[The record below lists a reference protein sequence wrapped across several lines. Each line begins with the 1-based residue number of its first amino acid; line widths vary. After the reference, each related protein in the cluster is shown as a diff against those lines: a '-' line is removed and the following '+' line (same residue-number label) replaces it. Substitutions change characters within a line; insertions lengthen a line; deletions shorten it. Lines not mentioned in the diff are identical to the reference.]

1 MSVTSV
7 RNMDWLL
14 AASILMLC
22 MLGIVFIWSV
32 THWSEATAATASK
45 QAQWVVI
52 GTVALLMV
60 ISFDYMKLAGLA
72 YPVYL
77 ISIFLL
83 ALVPF
88 IGVERNYAKRWIEFP
103 GANLQPSEF
112 AKIAVI
118 LALAQYLAFRKDL
131 RTFKGLFVPILIAA
145 VPMGLIIIE
154 PDLGTTLVFI
164 PILFSMLWVAGARP
178 KHLAI
183 LIGAGMAA
191 APFLWMNMGP
201 AQRGRIFAFISPQA
215 DPFGV
220 GWHIRQSMAA
230 VASGDVTGQGF
241 SSGAP
246 VLLNRGFAAHTDFI
260 FAVIAHEWGFV
271 GCLAVL
277 LLLFLFFSRGV
288 DIASDTREPFGRLV
302 AVGILAL
309 FAFQALVNL
318 GMTVRLCPITGLTL
332 PFVSYGG
339 SSLLSCFI
347 LAGIL
352 LNIGMRRKSV
362 IAPKEF

>member
-1 MSVTSV
+1 MAT
-7 RNMDWLL
+7 
-14 AASILMLC
+14 ILMLC
-22 MLGIVFIWSV
+22 LLGIAFIWSV
-32 THWSEATAATASK
+32 THWAPSTADTAVR
-45 QAQWVVI
+45 QAQWVGI
-52 GTVALLMV
+52 GLAALLLV
-60 ISFDYMKLAGLA
+60 ISVDYLRLADLA
-72 YPVYL
+72 YPAYILV
-77 ISIFLL
+77 IILL
-83 ALVPF
+83 LLVPV
-88 IGVERNYAKRWIEFP
+88 IGVERNYAKRWIELP

-118 LALAQYLAFRKDL
+118 LALARYLMYRKDL
-131 RTFKGLFVPILIAA
+131 RRFKGLVVPILIAA
-145 VPMGLIIIE
+145 VPMGLIVIE

-164 PILFSMLWVAGARP
+164 PVLFAMLWVAGARP
-178 KHLAI
+178 LHLAG

-191 APFLWMNMGP
+191 APVLWFFGMGR
-201 AQRGRIFAFISPQA
+201 AQRGRILAFISPQA
-215 DPFGV
+215 DPFGT
-220 GWHIRQSMAA
+220 GWHIRQSIAA

-277 LLLFLFFSRGV
+277 LLLFLFFTRGV
-288 DIASDTREPFGRLV
+288 DIASATRESFGRLV
-302 AVGILAL
+302 AIGILAL
-309 FAFQALVNL
+309 LGFQTLVNL

-352 LNIGMRRKSV
+352 LNIGMRRKTV
-362 IAPKEF
+362 LAPEEF